1 MGGVV
6 SNQGKKQVS
15 SSAAVGGWGA
25 LGLEGGE
32 GLDAC
37 ETWWGLSVKEPSV
50 LPLQASSARLMP
62 PPQVGSGCAESR
74 PSEQSLD
81 FSHHPGFWFG
91 KTWIV
96 LVTVTLS
103 PGPAVQR

>member
-62 PPQVGSGCAESR
+62 PPQVGSGCA
-74 PSEQSLD
+74 
-81 FSHHPGFWFG
+81 
-91 KTWIV
+91 
-96 LVTVTLS
+96 
-103 PGPAVQR
+103 VQRAVPLSRAWTFLIIQVFGLGKPG